1 MKNKQLPLTL
11 GKLEV
16 NVMAPNTPPDQE
28 ILKIFKP
35 FTKPKHPNFQGIHF
49 DAHGITATNGHF
61 LMHLQTQTPTRG
73 VFLPS
78 GEVADGRFPN
88 YKELLDQLETDHH
101 KALEVNLK
109 KLLEELNH
117 THLSNTYKGEV
128 GTAICLVAYAQNLV
142 FYDVDYL
149 KRIVKLLSD
158 DGVQQATFKFKKAAL
173 IKSQPLLIESVFRSQ
188 KAIFV
193 LMPVAVYETDESI
206 WKRQKNILY
215 SLEKN
220 AKYSDQPTQKSF
232 PQTNKTITSMTNNAK
247 WLQANIAPKTREDMP
262 HETLQKSY
270 DTFQKFTQ
278 NWTDYSVF
286 ERSENIERTL
296 GVFREKYT
304 EAMSKMPPAPKAEA
318 KPPMQ
323 QPKADKKPKAAT
335 PKAKDCKCEE
345 EKPKAEVK
353 PKADKKA
360 SSKVQKPKADKKPS
374 HSEKQEE
381 KAKNELKRLKSENA
395 QYEKKILFDSDFL
408 SSLIA
413 QINKH
418 EQKAKGLGALP
429 TKLVEEL
436 KRERTLN
443 TLYKRVD
450 KRNVK
455 GFQSL
460 EKRLK
465 KSNELTPK
473 LEQQFY
479 ALYSTLGG
487 LKQATVAKRQVRKT
501 KTNKR
506 KKTTA
511 TKKSTS
517 KSVQKQGFWERIF
530 G

>member
-16 NVMAPNTPPDQE
+16 NVTTPNTPPDQE
-28 ILKIFKP
+28 MLKIFKP
-35 FTKPKHPNFQGIHF
+35 FTKPKHPSFQGIHF

-78 GEVADGRFPN
+78 GEVADSPFPH
-88 YKELLDQLETDHH
+88 YKKLLDQLETEHH

-117 THLSNTYKGEV
+117 THLNNTYKGEV
-128 GTAICLVAYAQNLV
+128 GTAICLVAYDKNLV

-158 DGVQQATFKFKKAAL
+158 DSVQEATFKFKKADL

-206 WKRQKNILY
+206 WRRQKNILY

-220 AKYSDQPTQKSF
+220 AKYSESNTPQPQ
-232 PQTNKTITSMTNNAK
+232 KTITSMTNNAK

-270 DTFQKFTQ
+270 DTFQRFTQ

-304 EAMSKMPPAPKAEA
+304 EAMSKMPPQTPTTKAAPKPTME
-318 KPPMQ
+318 K
-323 QPKADKKPKAAT
+323 PKADKK

-345 EKPKAEVK
+345 QKPKAEAK
-353 PKADKKA
+353 PKTPKKA

-381 KAKNELKRLKSENA
+381 KAQNELKRLKSENA
-395 QYEKKILFDSDFL
+395 QYEKKILIVSDFL
-408 SSLIA
+408 DKLVSEVNKQV
-413 QINKH
+413 QI
-418 EQKAKGLGALP
+418 QKGLGALP
-429 TKLVEEL
+429 TQLAEEL
-436 KRERTLN
+436 KRERALN

-450 KRNVK
+450 KRNINSFK
-455 GFQSL
+455 SL

-465 KSNELTPK
+465 KANELTPK

-479 ALYSTLGG
+479 ALYSTLNG
-487 LKQATVAKRQVRKT
+487 LRQEKIVKRRKT
-501 KTNKR
+501 STKTVKPKR
-506 KKTTA
+506 ASTAKKIPNETTQEQ
-511 TKKSTS
+511 S
-517 KSVQKQGFWERIF
+517 FWEWF
-530 G
+530 LG